1 MNNKKILVGLVF
13 LPLRPWFEIVV
24 SYLAFCKL
32 DDILL
37 INKDTVEYYLAIA
50 VYDR

>member
-13 LPLRPWFEIVV
+13 LPVRPWFEIVI
-24 SYLAFCKL
+24 SYLAFCKF
-32 DDILL
+32 DDMLL
-37 INKDTVEYYLAIA
+37 INKYTVEYYLAIG